1 MVFCYATPLLFFGR
15 QLASLLSGGV
25 PEVEQ
30 AYLSVLPLILAMQ
43 YMDGLFNVFKTW
55 LVIRKQQAFGAVMSI
70 VIYYGVGVPLGFCL
84 AFWQDLGLLGL
95 WAGLGVA
102 VFLGCVITG
111 VQATLD
117 LQKLGEEDEEVDSS
131 YRALPDSPASLSGDK
146 LARTSAWRFS
156 RYLRLLSLL
165 VPGTVAVFGCVAWR
179 KLHGAVIENS

>member
-1 MVFCYATPLLFFGR
+1 MG
-15 QLASLLSGGV
+15 
-25 PEVEQ
+25 
-30 AYLSVLPLILAMQ
+30 
-43 YMDGLFNVFKTW
+43 
-55 LVIRKQQAFGAVMSI
+55 
-70 VIYYGVGVPLGFCL
+70 
-84 AFWQDLGLLGL
+84 
-95 WAGLGVA
+95 GLGVA